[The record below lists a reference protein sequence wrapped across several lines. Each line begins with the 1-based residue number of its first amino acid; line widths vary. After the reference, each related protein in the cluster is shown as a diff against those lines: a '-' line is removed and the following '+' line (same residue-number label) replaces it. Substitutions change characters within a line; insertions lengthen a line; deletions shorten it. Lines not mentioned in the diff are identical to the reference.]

1 MKYLFLLL
9 MVFCFSANALTQK
22 DKETFEFCLKHNI
35 KDCRVENNNYI
46 TNNYPSSCPT
56 GQKDCWH
63 TEQSK
68 TRTDVSHWCVGK
80 NENC

>member
-1 MKYLFLLL
+1 MSYASSSHGFDNNSLNLDYNHGNT
-9 MVFCFSANALTQK
+9 SADNRNY
-22 DKETFEFCLKHNI
+22 DFGIFRET
-35 KDCRVENNNYI
+35 NNNYI

-63 TEQSK
+63 TKQSK
-68 TRTDVSHWCVGK
+68 TSTDVSHWCVGN